1 MASKKKLTAQT
12 SLSMR
17 DAIRLAERLGCIVGH
32 QGGDY
37 MISHRPTNRRIRV
50 NSRRKDVPRALV
62 TFLRKIE
69 SR

>member
-1 MASKKKLTAQT
+1 MASKKKLYARV

-17 DAIRLAERLGCIVGH
+17 DAIRLAERLGCTIRH

-37 MISHRPTNRRIRV
+37 MIAHQATNRRIRV

-69 SR
+69 K